1 MKVTVV
7 QTDIAYGKHS
17 ENQKHAE
24 DLLNKSEASDLYV
37 LPEMWNTGFIT
48 SSCSFAEKEE
58 ESLSDGSLAW
68 MRNAARKRNA
78 AVCGSMAI
86 RTSSGQC
93 VNRLYFACPDGT
105 LTHYDKR
112 HLFSPGGEN
121 LLYTSGDERV
131 IVSYKGIR
139 FLLLVCYDLRFPVWS
154 RFNDDYDAIIC
165 VANWPAKRQEV
176 WTTLLRARAM
186 ENQCHVI
193 GANRTGDDDACHYEG
208 GSIIVDPYGNIIAN
222 GGKDEGLVTAGL
234 DFGRQERFRTTF
246 AAQNDRDHFYMR

>member
-24 DLLNKSEASDLYV
+24 KMLDEAEASDLYV

-48 SSCSFAEKEE
+48 SSCSFAENEE
-58 ESLSDGSLAW
+58 ESLDSGSLAW

-86 RTSSGQC
+86 RTESGQC
-93 VNRLYFACPDGT
+93 FNRLYFACPDGS

-112 HLFSPGGEN
+112 HLFTPGGEN
-121 LLYTSGDERV
+121 RQYTGGRERV
-131 IVSYKGIR
+131 VVDYMGVR

-154 RFNDDYDAIIC
+154 RFNDDYDAIIY
-165 VANWPAKRQEV
+165 VANWPATRQEV

-193 GANRTGDDDACHYEG
+193 GANRTGDDDACHYDG
-208 GSIIVDPYGNIIAN
+208 GSIVVSPYGKIIADC
-222 GGKDEGLVTAGL
+222 GTGERTVTAEL
-234 DFGRQERFRTTF
+234 DFERQRKFRAAF
-246 AAQNDRDHFYMR
+246 AAQDDRDFFYMR